1 MFRACKKQFL
11 VVVVSLVACATS
23 TWAQAQSASIAGDY
37 TGVLGP
43 LHLKLHVQQGP
54 SGALTGTLV
63 AVEQSSMGLQRL
75 QPVVSGSQFSFT
87 LSEAH
92 ATYKGEISPDG
103 NTIAG
108 TWDQGQPRPLVFT
121 RKTLATASGLAP
133 KLAQID
139 TSTAAAFD
147 KNPVGSVT
155 VGVVSGPQLI
165 WTKSYGNA
173 DMQKH
178 AAVDKDTVYRIGS
191 ITKMFTA
198 VMLEQLVDAGKL
210 HLSDPVE
217 KYFPEVNK
225 VQGRYA
231 GAPSIT
237 LVELATHTS
246 GLDREPDDTAKYVQG
261 PVADWEK
268 TLIAALPQL
277 RYRYE
282 PGTRF
287 FYSNIGYAILGAALS
302 RAAGESYLDYL
313 PEHIFR
319 PLGMTSSALELN
331 PAIQAH
337 LAAGYQVQNG
347 KVDAET
353 PLREHAGRGYKVPN
367 GAIYTTV
374 GDLAK
379 FASFLLSHGP
389 ETVLK
394 TSKLQF
400 FQDQLEVVS
409 GSRFQ
414 DGYGVGF
421 EQERRD
427 NYIAIGHDGA
437 VAGYQAALYVNREK
451 DLGIIVLAN
460 VLGRGTVDSDE
471 IGLTALDLL
480 SK

>member
-1 MFRACKKQFL
+1 MFRAFKTQL
-11 VVVVSLVACATS
+11 RAVVVTLVACAIS
-23 TWAQAQSASIAGDY
+23 AFAQTVPASIAGDY

-43 LHLKLHVQQGP
+43 LHLRLHVQEGP
-54 SGALTGTLV
+54 SGAPAATLDS
-63 AVEQSSMGLQRL
+63 ADQGAFGLQCS
-75 QPVVSGSQFSFT
+75 QVVVSGKQFSFAVP
-87 LSEAH
+87 EVH
-92 ATYKGEISPDG
+92 GTYKGEVSPDG
-103 NTIAG
+103 NTITG
-108 TWDQGQPRPLVFT
+108 TWDQGEPRPLVFT
-121 RKTLATASGLAP
+121 RRTPATAASLAE

-139 TSTAAAFD
+139 TSTAAAFE

-165 WTKSYGNA
+165 WSKSYGNA
-173 DMQKH
+173 DMEKH
-178 AAVDKDTVYRIGS
+178 VAADKDTVYRIGS

-198 VMLEQLVDAGKL
+198 VMLEQLVDAGKV

-225 VQGRYA
+225 VQGRYP
-231 GAPSIT
+231 GAAPIT

-246 GLDREPDDTAKYVQG
+246 GLDREPGDTEKYVQG

-277 RYRYE
+277 RYAHE

-287 FYSNIGYAILGAALS
+287 SYSNIGYAILGATLA
-302 RAAGESYLDYL
+302 RAAGESYLNYV

-319 PLGMTSSALELN
+319 PLGMTSTALELN

-337 LAAGYQVQNG
+337 LSAGYQVQNG
-347 KVDAET
+347 KVNSET

-379 FASFLLSHGP
+379 FASFLLDHGP
-389 ETVLK
+389 ESVLK

-400 FQDQLEVVS
+400 FQDQVEVIS
-409 GSRFQ
+409 GARFQ
-414 DGYGVGF
+414 NGYGVGF

-460 VLGRGTVDSDE
+460 VLGRGAVNSDE
-471 IGLTALDLL
+471 IGLAFLDSL